1 MAAHKHTAPVEAHSS
16 ESSPAP
22 EFHKLQSRLLNLVGY
37 FRLVDQRLF
46 DLQGVPEELQPA
58 AVVLHDATEALDQ
71 LHNEFDG
78 WHVQGTAGAPAA
90 EGSQAA
96 PSAILAAVEAQR
108 SLLINVASTIR
119 CLKFSEEAGE
129 LGGPLELVE
138 MELQRVLGGLEG
150 PQLEMAA
157 SAGGES

>member
-22 EFHKLQSRLLNLVGY
+22 EFHKLQSRLLNLIGY

-71 LHNEFDG
+71 LHNEYDG
-78 WHVQGTAGAPAA
+78 WHVQGTDRAATA
-90 EGSQAA
+90 EGSE
-96 PSAILAAVEAQR
+96 PSAIIAAVEAQR
-108 SLLINVASTIR
+108 CLLINVESTIR

-129 LGGPLELVE
+129 LQGALELVE
-138 MELQRVLGGLEG
+138 MELQRVLGALEG